1 MIKQISMSDIEP
13 LKKEMTKVNLCF
25 ANKTEYYGFYED
37 DNLVGTAG
45 LLFYPQKVIFKN
57 LFVIPEHRG
66 KGIFKALLDHCIK
79 IAIDKK
85 IQMGEATC
93 TEFSIKEFK
102 KRGFEEI
109 KQFTKF
115 IKVRNDNLSE

>member
-1 MIKQISMSDIEP
+1 MSDIEP
-13 LKKEMTKVNLCF
+13 LKKEMAKVNLCF

-37 DNLVGTAG
+37 ENLVGTAG
-45 LLFYPQKVIFKN
+45 LLFYPQKAIFKN
-57 LFVIPEHRG
+57 LYVLLEHRG

-93 TEFSIKEFK
+93 TELSIKEFR
-102 KRGFEEI
+102 KRGFEDI
-109 KQFTKF
+109 KQFKKF